1 MSRAYMPRIADEI
14 LQKALTASGAVC
26 IQGPKWCGKTWTALQ
41 QAGSALMMQNPD
53 QAQNYMSIAETKPS
67 LLLEGQ
73 PPRLLDEWQVAP
85 VLWDA
90 VRYAVDQRAEM
101 GQFILTG
108 STRPLD
114 SEVMHSGTGRI
125 SRMRMRPMSLYESG
139 ESSGRVS
146 LAQLFD
152 GEEPEGVSTLETE
165 ALAFAVARGGWPAS
179 IGVAEKAALQQAR
192 NYLDAIVETDVS
204 EVDGHAR
211 NPARARTLMRSI
223 ARNIGGSALVA
234 TIRSDIAGDDESL
247 SPNTIR
253 SYLTALERLFVIED
267 QPAWS
272 PALRSKTTL
281 RTTAKRHFI
290 DPSIAVAALQT
301 NPDGLLKDFLTFGFL
316 FESLC
321 IRDLRIY
328 AQKSGGEVF
337 HYRDQTGLEADAV
350 VALHD
355 GRWAA
360 IEIKMGQAKVDQ
372 AAANL
377 LRLKA
382 RIDEKK
388 MNAPSFL
395 AVLTG
400 NGYALK
406 RRDGVLVVPVTCLQ
420 A

>member
-1 MSRAYMPRIADEI
+1 
-14 LQKALTASGAVC
+14 
-26 IQGPKWCGKTWTALQ
+26 
-41 QAGSALMMQNPD
+41 
-53 QAQNYMSIAETKPS
+53 
-67 LLLEGQ
+67 
-73 PPRLLDEWQVAP
+73 
-85 VLWDA
+85 
-90 VRYAVDQRAEM
+90 
-101 GQFILTG
+101 
-108 STRPLD
+108 
-114 SEVMHSGTGRI
+114 
-125 SRMRMRPMSLYESG
+125 
-139 ESSGRVS
+139 
-146 LAQLFD
+146 
-152 GEEPEGVSTLETE
+152 
-165 ALAFAVARGGWPAS
+165 
-179 IGVAEKAALQQAR
+179 
-192 NYLDAIVETDVS
+192 
-204 EVDGHAR
+204 
-211 NPARARTLMRSI
+211 
-223 ARNIGGSALVA
+223 
-234 TIRSDIAGDDESL
+234 
-247 SPNTIR
+247 
-253 SYLTALERLFVIED
+253 VIED

-355 GRWAA
+355 GRWGA
-360 IEIKMGQAKVDQ
+360 IEVKMGQAKVDQ

-382 RIDEKK
+382 RIDETK

-400 NGYALK
+400 NGYAMK